1 LNGTQKLSIIAL
13 FTSLAIVTDYAMLP
27 IPNVKLVFTLT
38 FSSAY
43 AFGFKIG
50 AAVAILTELIWGT
63 ISPEGFGGLIIP
75 FLVAANIIYAFAGW
89 GSSKIWGHEISPIS
103 HLNIFFGSILAICAF
118 LWDTAT
124 NFGTAILI
132 VWPHVTFAALLYYEG
147 FGIPFMVFHELG
159 DFVLGSALAPVIIVY
174 FLRVFGRQE
183 KSKLSMK
190 AAKGDNPISGTKS
203 PTIQKI

>member
-1 LNGTQKLSIIAL
+1 MNGTQKLSIIAL

-38 FSSAY
+38 FSSSY

-63 ISPEGFGGLIIP
+63 ISPDGFGGLIIP

-89 GSSKIWGHEISPIS
+89 GASKIWGHDLRPIS
-103 HLNIFFGSILAICAF
+103 SLNIFFGSILAVCAF

-124 NFGTAILI
+124 NFGTGILI
-132 VWPHVTFAALLYYEG
+132 VWPHVTVAALLYYEG

-159 DFVLGSALAPVIIVY
+159 DFVLGSAVAPVIIVY
-174 FLRVFGRQE
+174 FLRVFGGQRDR
-183 KSKLSMK
+183 LSMK
-190 AAKGDNPISGTKS
+190 AKGDITTSGTKS
-203 PTIQKI
+203 PTTQI

>member
-1 LNGTQKLSIIAL
+1 MNGTQKLSIIAL

-50 AAVAILTELIWGT
+50 AAVAIFTELIWGT
-63 ISPEGFGGLIIP
+63 ISPDGFGGLIIP

-89 GSSKIWGHEISPIS
+89 GASKIWGHDIRPIS
-103 HLNIFFGSILAICAF
+103 SLNVYFGSILAVCAF

-132 VWPHVTFAALLYYEG
+132 VWPHVTVDALLYYEG

-174 FLRVFGRQE
+174 FLRVFRRQE
-183 KSKLSMK
+183 SILTIK
-190 AAKGDNPISGTKS
+190 AAKGDNPIIGTKR
-203 PTIQKI
+203 PTMQI